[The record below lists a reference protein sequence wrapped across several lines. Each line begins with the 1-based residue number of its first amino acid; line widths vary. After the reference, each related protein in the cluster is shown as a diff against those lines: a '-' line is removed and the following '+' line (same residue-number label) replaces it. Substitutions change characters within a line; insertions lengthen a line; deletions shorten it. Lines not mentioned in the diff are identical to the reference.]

1 MLPSGIARRPRC
13 VRRQAFLT
21 SRRRILP
28 LRLSL
33 RRQSFPPHAARC
45 LFFRFAGRRSIC
57 LSLHASL
64 SVCLC
69 ICLCRGTLGA
79 IKPND
84 REPMGN
90 AVEPL
95 NVPTSRDENVA
106 ASRQAQMTGVLFFRM
121 QPRGGRVASASDCG
135 VRGPRFE
142 LHRGRLCL
150 SRQPQRCAALVTGCA
165 PLLQCLGVGVGVEF
179 NAPLDTV

>member
-1 MLPSGIARRPRC
+1 MRKAAGFSYFQKADSSASPVAHTPIFPSARRAMSFFPF
-13 VRRQAFLT
+13 RR
-21 SRRRILP
+21 
-28 LRLSL
+28 SL
-33 RRQSFPPHAARC
+33 
-45 LFFRFAGRRSIC
+45 SIC

-165 PLLQCLGVGVGVEF
+165 PLLQCLGRLSLPPVLRGT
-179 NAPLDTV
+179 LK